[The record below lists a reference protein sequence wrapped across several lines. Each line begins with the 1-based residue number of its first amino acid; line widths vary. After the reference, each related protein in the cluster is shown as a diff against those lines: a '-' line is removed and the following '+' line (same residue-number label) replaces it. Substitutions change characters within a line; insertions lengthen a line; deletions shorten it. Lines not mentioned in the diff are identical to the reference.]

1 MLMPDEK
8 RPLPAI
14 VDALCYPFV
23 RIIWFLL
30 VVLCAAGFLVLVTIS
45 ALTKGRGM
53 GEQIFTAALLLV
65 GVVVRCYFTIIEHT
79 LIGWGKEGW
88 QTTTLDYD
96 GLCSSLLS
104 MVGLACISW
113 LPLAAVAYFV
123 PTSNEWREVI
133 CQILAAIGCEY
144 FCMGTL
150 ALVVFNNFS
159 QVLPQHI
166 LPAMFKS
173 GASFMLCGAAL
184 VLVPLSFQT
193 VWHLLPATHA
203 TFVRALI
210 ASSVSG
216 YFLIAHARFMG
227 LLYLANR
234 TRIGWEE

>member
-1 MLMPDEK
+1 MSEEK

-14 VDALCYPFV
+14 ADALCYPLV
-23 RIIWFLL
+23 RISWFLL
-30 VVLCAAGFLVLVTIS
+30 VVLCSAGFLVLVTIS
-45 ALTKGRGM
+45 SLTNGRGM
-53 GEQIFTAALLLV
+53 EGRILMAALALV

-88 QTTTLDYD
+88 QNTTLDTD
-96 GLCSSLLS
+96 GLWSSLLS
-104 MVGLACISW
+104 MAGLACISW
-113 LPLAAVAYFV
+113 LPLAAVSYFV
-123 PTSNEWREVI
+123 PPSQEWSEAA
-133 CQILAAIGCEY
+133 CQIMAAFGCEY

-166 LPAMFKS
+166 LPAMVKS

-184 VLVPLSFQT
+184 VLVPMSFQT
-193 VWHLLPATHA
+193 VWHALPATQA

-210 ASSVSG
+210 ASSVAA

-227 LLYLANR
+227 LLYLASR
-234 TRIGWEE
+234 ERIGWEE